1 MNIRIDHAVDIC
13 GGKAYPLTITRIT
26 GFQIIYVRG
35 EAVPVE
41 AVTYCDYGG
50 YCTQDITRARPPAS
64 PEERAARERLIQET
78 AVRGLVEQGIW

>member
-1 MNIRIDHAVDIC
+1 MEIKIDRAVDVC
-13 GGKAYPLTITRIT
+13 GEKAYPLTVTRIK
-26 GFQIIYVRG
+26 GFQIIYIRG

-41 AVTYCDYGG
+41 AVTYCDYGD

-78 AVRGLVEQGIW
+78 AVRAMVEQGIW